1 MSKVIDVKHTTSEV
15 LDLMIEHIYA
25 WRCIHA
31 TEKSYTVSVSYT
43 TYPTQWNACNIF
55 PLTLVI
61 KQQHSLFLL
70 RALLLVKVVLF
81 STLHVVHGFPFD
93 LIAFKIL

>member
-1 MSKVIDVKHTTSEV
+1 MTPKNSFWPPQDTPMSKVIDVKHTTSEV

-43 TYPTQWNACNIF
+43 TYPTQMERM
-55 PLTLVI
+55 
-61 KQQHSLFLL
+61 QHISLN
-70 RALLLVKVVLF
+70 
-81 STLHVVHGFPFD
+81 TGH
-93 LIAFKIL
+93 